1 MSNTEAIICILIS
14 LLIGSF
20 WSVIHYFL
28 LTKFS
33 VDKIVSC
40 TEVKWNENG
49 KISIV
54 FDIISVIFFNLLP
67 IFIFIFTNYKIIL
80 FVSISLQFLI

>member
-1 MSNTEAIICILIS
+1 MNNTEAIICILTS
-14 LLIGSF
+14 LLIGSI
-20 WSVIHYFL
+20 WSVIYYFL

-33 VDKIVSC
+33 VDKMASC
-40 TEVKWNENG
+40 TEIKWNENN

-54 FDIISVIFFNLLP
+54 FNIFSVIFFNLLP

-80 FVSISLQFLI
+80 FVSINLQFLI